1 MYKTVYDLSDDEIA
15 ELKDSFFWQDETQD
29 VLEGAYTSSDQIPN
43 DIIFEHYGM
52 VRFVDE
58 DFFCNAKKYRL

>member
-29 VLEGAYTSSDQIPN
+29 ILEGAYISSDQIPN
-43 DIIFEHYGM
+43 DIIFEHYDM

-58 DFFCNAKKYRL
+58 DFFCNAKK

>member
-29 VLEGAYTSSDQIPN
+29 VLEGVYTSSDQIPN
-43 DIIFEHYGM
+43 DIIFEHYDM
-52 VRFVDE
+52 VCFVDE
-58 DFFCNAKKYRL
+58 DFFCNVKK

>member
-29 VLEGAYTSSDQIPN
+29 VLKGAYTSSDQIPN
-43 DIIFEHYGM
+43 DIIFEHYDM
-52 VRFVDE
+52 VCFVDE
-58 DFFCNAKKYRL
+58 DFFCNAKK